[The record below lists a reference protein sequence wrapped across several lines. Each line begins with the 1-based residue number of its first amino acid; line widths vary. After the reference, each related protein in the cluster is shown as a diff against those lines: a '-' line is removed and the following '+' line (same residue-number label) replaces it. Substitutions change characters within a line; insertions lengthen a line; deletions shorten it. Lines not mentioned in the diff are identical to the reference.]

1 LGIPS
6 SLIDQWIFQ
15 YGHGSFAQHVQ
26 QAQTTG
32 LTIRVI
38 EDPHLG
44 LDLDTADD
52 LRHPDL
58 INILPRL
65 IPDWN
70 NS

>member
-1 LGIPS
+1 M
-6 SLIDQWIFQ
+6 IDSWTFQ
-15 YGHGSFAQHVQ
+15 YGRGSFTQHVQ

-38 EDPHLG
+38 EDPQIG

-52 LRHPDL
+52 LQHPDL
-58 INILPRL
+58 LNILPRL

-70 NS
+70 PS